1 MVLLNARVYPQRV
14 YSNSVLIAIAEC
26 SLVRFNQDK
35 LKRVI
40 DMVIRSVYHLPR
52 LCMHVNNLSRQTR
65 VSVVINPRAQLFK
78 CLQEKE
84 VTSFLP

>member
-14 YSNSVLIAIAEC
+14 YSNSVLIAEC

-35 LKRVI
+35 LKPVI
-40 DMVIRSVYHLPR
+40 DMVVRSVYHLPR
-52 LCMHVNNLSRQTR
+52 LCMHVNKLSQQTR

-78 CLQEKE
+78 SVCRRKK
-84 VTSFLP
+84 